1 MLINTVKF
9 TYKSELLPIGGVLLF
24 LRQAKN
30 KKSGR
35 VYLSIV
41 HGYRDTVSKK
51 SRTKTIESL
60 GYLDEL
66 QKEYE
71 DPIVFFTAKAQ
82 RLDEERLS
90 GDASLTFT
98 IAKDE
103 PIATDSVNRKNF
115 GYAALSKIYHEL
127 DLHTFLINRQ
137 RHSKEQYDANSIMK
151 MLVFSRL
158 LHPASKKKSFEQRH
172 LFFEK
177 DNYSLDDVY
186 RSLTF
191 LNRHKDQLQVWISD
205 QIKKNYGRDTSLVYY
220 DVTNYYFE
228 TDKIDDF
235 KRKGVSKEHRP
246 NPIVQMG
253 LFMDNNGLPITYQ
266 LFPGNTN
273 DCMTYRPNLLRI
285 KREYD
290 FGKVVVIAD
299 KGMTTGDN
307 VWYTLSAGDGYVFSM
322 SVRGANKE
330 LKDYVLNEKGYEWLS
345 KEYKRKSR
353 LYPRTI
359 QVTATSGKKLKKV
372 VDEKQVVFYSEKY
385 SKRAKADRAATIAK
399 AQDLISDP
407 GKYTRATSYG
417 AAAYVKN
424 IDFDKKTG
432 EILETSKALTLDLE
446 KLKDEEALDGYYV
459 IITSE
464 YKETDDRIIDMYRGL
479 WKIEETFRVTKSD
492 LEARPVYVS
501 REDHIQAHFLTC
513 FVALVIARILE
524 MKIEHKYSIA
534 KMLESLKKAECTHLQ
549 QNYYLFD
556 YYDDIIKDIGEKFEL
571 NFSKKM
577 LSLGEIK
584 KYLGM
589 VKK

>member
-1 MLINTVKF
+1 M
-9 TYKSELLPIGGVLLF
+9 F

-30 KKSGR
+30 KKTGR
-35 VYLSIV
+35 IYLSIV
-41 HGYRDTVSKK
+41 HGYRDTISKK
-51 SRTKTIESL
+51 SRTQTIETL

-66 QKEYE
+66 EKEYE
-71 DPIVFFTAKAQ
+71 DPIVFFTAKAH
-82 RLDEERLS
+82 RLDEERLA
-90 GDASLTFT
+90 GDASLSFT
-98 IAKDE
+98 IAKND
-103 PIATDSVNRKNF
+103 PISTDSVNRKNF

-127 DLHTFLINRQ
+127 NLHTFLINRQ

-172 LFFEK
+172 RFFEK

-191 LNRHKDQLQVWISD
+191 MNRYKDQLQVWISD

-330 LKDYVLNEKGYEWLS
+330 LKDYVLHEEGYEWLS

-399 AQDLISDP
+399 AQDLIRDP

-424 IDFDKKTG
+424 LDFDKETG

-446 KLKDEEALDGYYV
+446 KLKEEEALDGYYV
-459 IITSE
+459 IVTSE

-524 MKIEHKYSIA
+524 MKTEHKYSIA
-534 KMLESLKKAECTHLQ
+534 KMLESLGKAECTHLE

-556 YYDDIIKDIGEKFEL
+556 YYDNILRDIEEKFEL
-571 NFSKKM
+571 DFSKKM